1 MRLKNKVAIITGS
14 SRGLGAAMAIRFAK
28 EGATVV
34 ITYNSNKEEALKVA
48 QDSNSEIVLKLDVR
62 DRNSIKNAFRKVYKK
77 YGKIDILVN
86 NAGINRPADFDK
98 QTEEEWNEVID
109 VNLTGVFR
117 CCQEILPYISE
128 GGKIINI
135 GSLSGEYGGPRTPSY
150 AVAKAGL
157 MALTHNLA
165 RFLGKKNI
173 CVNTLSPGVIE
184 NEFTAKT
191 MAPSVRETAMSLLLL
206 KRFASYGDIVG
217 VAVFLASDEAS
228 YITAQTISVNGGAWV
243 R

>member
-1 MRLKNKVAIITGS
+1 MRLKNKVAVVTGS
-14 SRGLGAAMAIRFAK
+14 SRGLGAAIAEAYAK
-28 EGATVV
+28 EGADVV
-34 ITYNSNKEEALKVA
+34 ITYNTSKEEAFKVA
-48 QDSNSEIVLKLDVR
+48 ERTGSKLVVHLDVR
-62 DRNSIKNAFRKVYKK
+62 DRETIKEAFRKAYRTF
-77 YGKIDILVN
+77 GKIDILVN

-117 CCQEILPYISE
+117 CCQEVLPYISD

-150 AVAKAGL
+150 AAAKMGI

-165 RFLGKKNI
+165 RFLGRRNI
-173 CVNTLSPGVIE
+173 CVNTLSPGVIA
-184 NEFTAKT
+184 NEFTEKT
-191 MAPSVRETAMSLLLL
+191 MAPQVRDMAMSLLLI
-206 KRFASYGDIVG
+206 KRFATYDDMVG
-217 VAVFLASDEAS
+217 AAVFLASDEAN

>member
-1 MRLKNKVAIITGS
+1 MRLRDKVAIITGS
-14 SRGLGAAMAIRFAK
+14 SRGLGAAIAEAYAK
-28 EGATVV
+28 EWADVV
-34 ITYNSNKEEALKVA
+34 VTYNTSKDEAFKVA
-48 QDSNSEIVLKLDVR
+48 ESVSSKLVVHLDVR
-62 DRNSIKNAFRKVYKK
+62 DRETIKEAFKK
-77 YGKIDILVN
+77 SYETFGKIDILVN

-117 CCQEILPYISE
+117 CCQEVLPYISD

-150 AVAKAGL
+150 AVAKMGM

-165 RFLGKKNI
+165 RFLGPRNI
-173 CVNTLSPGVIE
+173 CVNTLSPGVIA
-184 NEFTAKT
+184 NEFTEKT
-191 MAPSVRETAMSLLLL
+191 MAPHVKEMAMSLLLI
-206 KRFASYGDIVG
+206 KRFATYDDMVG
-217 VAVFLASDEAS
+217 AAVFLASDES
-228 YITAQTISVNGGAWV
+228 NYITAQTISVNGGAWV